1 MHNWGCI
8 IKLMTK
14 TTFSN
19 PTDVEDADEG
29 RIHLI
34 KKIWL
39 ENRDTMKATEIFQ
52 TKLASFFN
60 DIKIETA
67 HSFNNK
73 EFVAFTNMIRK
84 WKKEEEEKIALDDM
98 DKLTT
103 EDADQLQE
111 RNRRVMIVLLSRALK
126 MYEKNPKML
135 KNMDVAE
142 IRRLYQTVQSAD
154 ERARMTAIQKGKLK
168 LEVARTIL
176 PYKRLTPEELIK
188 LREAANDAI
197 GQIIKLKGEGKG
209 SGFGGITEPV
219 HAT

>member
-8 IKLMTK
+8 IKVMAK
-14 TTFSN
+14 TTSSILG
-19 PTDVEDADEG
+19 DAEDANEG

-52 TKLASFFN
+52 TKLVDFFN
-60 DIKIETA
+60 DTKIEIS

-73 EFVAFTNMIRK
+73 EFVAFTNMIRR
-84 WKKEEEEKIALDDM
+84 WKKEEDEKIALNDM

-142 IRRLYQTVQSAD
+142 IRRLYQTVQAAD

-168 LEVARTIL
+168 LDVARTIL
-176 PYKRLTPEELIK
+176 PYKRLTPEELTK
-188 LREAANDAI
+188 LRETANDAI

>member
-1 MHNWGCI
+1 
-8 IKLMTK
+8 
-14 TTFSN
+14 
-19 PTDVEDADEG
+19 
-29 RIHLI
+29 
-34 KKIWL
+34 
-39 ENRDTMKATEIFQ
+39 
-52 TKLASFFN
+52 
-60 DIKIETA
+60 
-67 HSFNNK
+67 
-73 EFVAFTNMIRK
+73 MISR
-84 WKKEEEEKIALDDM
+84 WKKEEDEKIALNDM

-142 IRRLYQTVQSAD
+142 IRRLYQTVQAAD

-168 LEVARTIL
+168 LDVARTIL
-176 PYKRLTPEELIK
+176 PYKRLTPEELTK
-188 LREAANDAI
+188 LRETANDAI